1 MFCFCLVGRSVSCI
15 VFQCLSDSVFVVIQG
30 LDSYGLHIR
39 YIRSALVRNKG
50 CILCVAVV
58 ACDVKGTS
66 HEKCSPWFLLKML
79 QMLAEPSYS
88 ILSREAEYC
97 DAFVCLCVCLSK
109 SASGTTRPIF
119 TEFLIFVHVYI
130 WPWLSPPL
138 TVLWCFMY
146 FWLWALQNQV
156 SRSRCCLGQ
165 TCGGTLAPRC
175 QIWWIGLCSSSNAA
189 CHYRYCS
196 DCHNIGNTVSVNS
209 MCWALPVS
217 NASLHAGKLWSGR
230 QKHRY
235 LLRTLAASR
244 KFLET
249 FR

>member
-1 MFCFCLVGRSVSCI
+1 MYLTTLIQTPGVHCFQHFSEHVLIFWSVIFLILLSRHAQASARISAKNVMFCFCLVGWSVSCI

-97 DAFVCLCVCLSK
+97 DAFVC
-109 SASGTTRPIF
+109 
-119 TEFLIFVHVYI
+119 
-130 WPWLSPPL
+130 
-138 TVLWCFMY
+138 
-146 FWLWALQNQV
+146 
-156 SRSRCCLGQ
+156 
-165 TCGGTLAPRC
+165 
-175 QIWWIGLCSSSNAA
+175 
-189 CHYRYCS
+189 
-196 DCHNIGNTVSVNS
+196 VSVCPRVHLELHVPS
-209 MCWALPVS
+209 
-217 NASLHAGKLWSGR
+217 SLN
-230 QKHRY
+230 
-235 LLRTLAASR
+235 
-244 KFLET
+244 F
-249 FR
+249 